1 MAEINDVTCGMT
13 RDERCAA
20 DVAYMASMGSFGE
33 DFLMYGCAYLE
44 HGKVTYRISPEAS
57 QLYLFQEK
65 CAHQQLYPTTVTSFI
80 HHTAVPGGMREQVAH
95 QTKLLLAQQLR
106 EQYPHCFFEWLEPFT
121 QTKANNSSF
130 DLLADMAYAIDGYF
144 DEGQLQLMEGTMELA
159 YGAKVLNDSGYAEL
173 LQWLEKT
180 RRQMEADSVIQDVCS
195 RTLYGFCYQDNAGN
209 IKSSMNAQLEK
220 AYEKHTSLELSGKL
234 VGPVMQRTYWMKS
247 FNDMNMVREAFKGWL
262 EGLQNENYFALLTKL
277 KALPTVINQDAFAQA
292 LQQIEECGQ
301 AQAIADFKLYGRRW
315 NAIV

>member
-1 MAEINDVTCGMT
+1 
-13 RDERCAA
+13 
-20 DVAYMASMGSFGE
+20 
-33 DFLMYGCAYLE
+33 
-44 HGKVTYRISPEAS
+44 
-57 QLYLFQEK
+57 
-65 CAHQQLYPTTVTSFI
+65 
-80 HHTAVPGGMREQVAH
+80 
-95 QTKLLLAQQLR
+95 
-106 EQYPHCFFEWLEPFT
+106 
-121 QTKANNSSF
+121 
-130 DLLADMAYAIDGYF
+130 MAYAIDGYF

-247 FNDMNMVREAFKGWL
+247 FNDMSMVREAFKGWL